1 MIYIIFVLNKQE
13 ETGANIIRMIYII
26 FVLNQQEATGGNV
39 IRMIY
44 IKCNVLRVRRAEC
57 CGNVG
62 ERMNIHIVLTAKL
75 EGMNSLGVS
84 RHI

>member
-1 MIYIIFVLNKQE
+1 MIC
-13 ETGANIIRMIYII
+13 II

-44 IKCNVLRVRRAEC
+44 IKCTVLRVRRAEC

-62 ERMNIHIVLTAKL
+62 ERMNIHIVLAGKL
-75 EGMNSLGVS
+75 EGMNGLGGIQTYIEDNIKIDIEGKKCLEVS
-84 RHI
+84 